1 MLFSKRFP
9 RACLACS
16 LPGFLLGLCI
26 LASVVGCGKQDA
38 ESKSRAEAEAL
49 AAKTPAIKVDTV
61 IAKVRPG
68 DTYAGLMRNLDLAP
82 EVVHGLMERINDHF
96 PVKLYA
102 GQIYR
107 VVCQRP
113 FEGGEPALMAFTLE
127 ERGGLFRHMLHRI
140 ESALS
145 DSAHSIP
152 AAGELSYRGDSVVV
166 RRDTVA
172 LHGVLATSLYEAVI
186 AQGETPALLDQI
198 TQVFAWDIDF
208 FRDPRVGDS
217 FSVLVEKN
225 YRDDGRFLGYGQL
238 LCARYVN
245 QGHAF
250 QGFRYK
256 DGYYDAE
263 GKSLEKLLMKAPL
276 KFSRITSGFTHSRL
290 HPVLGIRRPHFG
302 VDYAGP
308 VGTPIF
314 AAGDGVIELAGWSGG
329 FGNCV
334 KIRHNS
340 VYTTYYG
347 HLNGFAKSAKRGAR
361 VKQGETIGYL
371 GSTGLSTGPHL
382 DYRVQ
387 KNGAFINP
395 ASLKTD
401 AKEGV
406 SEAEMTAFLAQ
417 RGGLLAR
424 LDGKPDPVGPSLALH
439 SEPAVSTEVGGGLQQ
454 ATP

>member
-1 MLFSKRFP
+1 MPVLKNHLIMAALALF
-9 RACLACS
+9 AMGTALT
-16 LPGFLLGLCI
+16 
-26 LASVVGCGKQDA
+26 GCGKQ
-38 ESKSRAEAEAL
+38 ES
-49 AAKTPAIKVDTV
+49 AAQSDSTSQAQSDSAQFKVDTV
-61 IAKVRPG
+61 VAKVRPG

-82 EVVHGLMERINDHF
+82 EIVADLMQSVNAHF

-107 VVCQRP
+107 VICQRP

-127 ERGGLFRHMLHRI
+127 ERGGLFRHILHRF
-140 ESALS
+140 ESAFT
-145 DSAHSIP
+145 DSASMQP
-152 AAGELSYRGDSVVV
+152 AVTTLAYRGDSALVTT
-166 RRDTVA
+166 DTVA
-172 LHGVLATSLYEAVI
+172 LHGTLTTSLYEAVL
-186 AQGETPALLDQI
+186 AQGESPALLDRI
-198 TQVFAWDIDF
+198 TQIFAWDIDF
-208 FRDPRVGDS
+208 FRDPRVGDR
-217 FSVLVEKN
+217 FSVLAEKQ
-225 YRDDGRFLGYGQL
+225 YRDDGRFLGYGRV

-245 QGHAF
+245 QGHEF
-250 QGFRYK
+250 LGYLYK
-256 DGYYDAE
+256 DGYYDAS

-276 KFSRITSGFTHSRL
+276 KFSRVTSGFSHSRL

-302 VDYAGP
+302 IDYAGP

-314 AAGDGVIELAGWSGG
+314 AAGDGVIELASWSGG

-347 HLNGFAKSAKRGAR
+347 HLQGFAKGAKRGMR
-361 VKQGETIGYL
+361 VKQGQTIGYL

-401 AKEGV
+401 AKEGIP
-406 SEAEMTAFLAQ
+406 EAEMTAFLLE
-417 RGGLLAR
+417 RGALLAR
-424 LDGKPDPVGPSLALH
+424 LDGRPDSTAPALASRPALPASPDAVGD
-439 SEPAVSTEVGGGLQQ
+439 VIGL
-454 ATP
+454 